1 MTARERVTAAFARIR
16 RVNRPEVWI
25 TLRNEAAVLADA
37 DAIDRRLAAG
47 EHLALAGRL
56 VAVKDNVDVAG
67 LPTTAGCPA
76 FATVPKTTAPSVQRL
91 VDAGAI
97 VIGKTNLDQFA
108 TGLVGTR
115 SPYGAVRNAFLPELV
130 AGGSSSGSA
139 VAVAL
144 RLVDIGIATD
154 TAGSGRVPAAFQGI
168 VGFKPTPGI
177 VPLDGV
183 VPASRSFDV
192 VSVLTRTLED
202 GETAISIMAGGPGAW
217 PVDAPAGARPRPLVA
232 VPDPAD
238 LPDMEAAEREAFAAA
253 TRYLAASGAEIKRID
268 PAPFLTASRLL
279 YGSAL
284 RAERYAAVGPFIETH
299 PLEVDETVAGII
311 VASRVYPA
319 YRMVQA
325 EAELAELAAVAE
337 QSLAGADAL
346 MMPTAPGHPSI
357 AEVAADPIEVND
369 LLGRFCSFAN
379 PLRMPGVAVPAGRVD
394 DRPFGV
400 TVFARPFADRVA
412 SDVARLLLHEPVA
425 TITTGPAAQSL
436 LVVGAHMSGQPM
448 NSELVALGARLQG
461 PARTAPRYRLFVLE
475 LDPARP
481 GMVPSAEG
489 VAVEGELWA
498 VPVGALGRIVARLP
512 EPQSLGPVRLDDGRT
527 VSGFLCADGAEA
539 LGREISMFG
548 GWRAYL
554 DGAPVAGVA

>member
-1 MTARERVTAAFARIR
+1 MPLARGLHGRDRPQQSPRRTAHGEDAGRGVRSRRFIGRSARSIERLTARERVTAAFARIR

-47 EHLALAGRL
+47 EHLGLAGRL
-56 VAVKDNVDVAG
+56 VAVKDKVDVAG

-232 VPDPAD
+232 
-238 LPDMEAAEREAFAAA
+238 
-253 TRYLAASGAEIKRID
+253 G
-268 PAPFLTASRLL
+268 SR
-279 YGSAL
+279 
-284 RAERYAAVGPFIETH
+284 
-299 PLEVDETVAGII
+299 
-311 VASRVYPA
+311 
-319 YRMVQA
+319 
-325 EAELAELAAVAE
+325 
-337 QSLAGADAL
+337 
-346 MMPTAPGHPSI
+346 
-357 AEVAADPIEVND
+357 
-369 LLGRFCSFAN
+369 
-379 PLRMPGVAVPAGRVD
+379 
-394 DRPFGV
+394 
-400 TVFARPFADRVA
+400 
-412 SDVARLLLHEPVA
+412 
-425 TITTGPAAQSL
+425 
-436 LVVGAHMSGQPM
+436 
-448 NSELVALGARLQG
+448 
-461 PARTAPRYRLFVLE
+461 
-475 LDPARP
+475 
-481 GMVPSAEG
+481 
-489 VAVEGELWA
+489 
-498 VPVGALGRIVARLP
+498 
-512 EPQSLGPVRLDDGRT
+512 
-527 VSGFLCADGAEA
+527 
-539 LGREISMFG
+539 
-548 GWRAYL
+548 
-554 DGAPVAGVA
+554 